1 MRRENPPPNVYRLE
15 RPKKRTGQRTGRRNA
30 GRRKPKG
37 PPPWLPLAVLVAFGA
52 LAVAL
57 FDEGSRSWTF
67 AQPGTAGPAL
77 EGRASVI
84 DGDTIEIRGERVRF
98 NGIDAPET
106 RQLCEDGEGYAY
118 RCGAVSANALAH
130 FLSASSPTRCNYV
143 NRDRYGRF
151 VGDCYRADGK
161 SVSSWLVRNGHA
173 LDWPRYSGGKYA
185 RQERAA
191 RAERAGIWRGTFER
205 PWDWRRRN

>member
-1 MRRENPPPNVYRLE
+1 MPPNVYRFE
-15 RPKKRTGQRTGRRNA
+15 RRSQRA
-30 GRRKPKG
+30 GRRTRKRNAARRRPKG
-37 PPPWLPLAVLVAFGA
+37 PPPWLPLAALVAFGA
-52 LAVAL
+52 IAVVL
-57 FDEGSRSWTF
+57 FDEGFRSWTF
-67 AQPGTAGPAL
+67 TQSGAAGPAL

-98 NGIDAPET
+98 NGIDAPES
-106 RQLCEDGEGYAY
+106 RQLCRDGGGRAY
-118 RCGAVSANALAH
+118 RCGAVAANALAR

-151 VGDCYRADGK
+151 VGDCYRADGR
-161 SVSSWLVRNGHA
+161 SVASWLVRSGHA

-191 RAERAGIWRGTFER
+191 KAERAGIWQGTFER
-205 PWDWRRRN
+205 PWEWRRRN